1 MTTVIDRP
9 PTPTAPDEGPAE
21 PRPSGLAAVSTKWWI
36 LITLVVWLIGWAVFK
51 GQDTLT
57 LGGADTT
64 AFHRWLNDIKS
75 NLDSARETNFF
86 LREVI
91 GGISTT
97 LDSTVEFLREL
108 LSIPAFPR
116 PVPQVGW
123 FGVIGLLTWVAY
135 ALAGLRGAIMM
146 VVSLLLFGYLGYWED
161 SIDLLIITFVAVA
174 ICVVIGIPIGILMAR
189 SKVAT
194 TILTPILDTM
204 QTIPSFAYLTPL
216 TLLFGIGS
224 ASAVVVTLV
233 YAIPPLIR
241 ITAHGVRSVAPG
253 TVEAARS
260 IGVTRGQL
268 LRKIQLPMARRTI
281 VVGINQCT
289 MAALSMATIAAYVDG
304 PGLGQPV
311 TEALQSLDVGSASVS
326 GLAIVIMAIMLDRIT
341 TAASER
347 SEVQRRKGKVRGR
360 RDTYVLAGLGVGAI
374 VSVWLSRQYLTLAD
388 FPTSPDLGKPLSEF
402 FESLTNWVV
411 DNFDGVTNAIKD
423 AVSYGLLNP
432 MQSLLADSP
441 WWLTAAVILALAF
454 LLGGWRPTVVSIA
467 CIAVILGTGLW
478 NESMNTLTTVLVATL
493 VALLIALVVGV
504 WMGRSK
510 RADLLLRPL
519 LDALQTIPPFV
530 YLVPALALFGT
541 SRFTAIVAAVA
552 YGVPIASKLIAD
564 GIRGVAPTSVEAAR
578 SAGTTA
584 WQMISKV
591 QLPMSRAAVVL
602 ATNQGLLY
610 VLSMVVI
617 GGLVGGGGLG
627 YLVVRGF
634 RQEELFGKGL
644 AAAIA
649 ITALGIMLDRI
660 AQHAAARF
668 GQTSQRSTT

>member
-1 MTTVIDRP
+1 MTTVTERP
-9 PTPTAPDEGPAE
+9 PTPTEPEDAPTDTA
-21 PRPSGLAAVSTKWWI
+21 PSGLAGVSTKWWI
-36 LITLVVWLIGWAVFK
+36 LGIIVVWVAGWALFK
-51 GQDTLT
+51 GTDTLT

-64 AFHRWLNDIKS
+64 SFHRWLNDIKTS
-75 NLDSARETNFF
+75 LDGARDTNFF
-86 LREVI
+86 VHDVI
-91 GGISTT
+91 GGISSA
-97 LDSTVEFLREL
+97 LDSIVEFLREL
-108 LSIPAFPR
+108 LSQPAFPR
-116 PVPQVGW
+116 PVPEVGW
-123 FGVIGLLTWVAY
+123 LGVVALLTWVSY
-135 ALAGLRGAIMM
+135 ALAGLRGAVLMA
-146 VVSLLLFGYLGYWED
+146 VSLLLFGYLGYWQD

-174 ICVVIGIPIGILMAR
+174 ICVIIGIPIGILMAR
-189 SKVAT
+189 SKLAT

-216 TLLFGIGS
+216 ALLFGIGS

-241 ITAHGVRSVAPG
+241 ITAHGVRTVNPG

-326 GLAIVIMAIMLDRIT
+326 GIAIVIMAIMLDRIT

-347 SEVQRRKGKVRGR
+347 SEVQRRKGKIRGR
-360 RDTYVLAGLGVGAI
+360 RDTVILAGLGVVAL
-374 VSVWLSRQYLTLAD
+374 VSVYFSRQRLALAE
-388 FPTSPDLGKPLSEF
+388 FPDSPDLGKPLSETV
-402 FESLTNWVV
+402 ESVTNWVV
-411 DNFDGVTNAIKD
+411 DTFEGLTNAIKD

-432 MQSLLADSP
+432 LQSLLADSP
-441 WWLTAAVILALAF
+441 WWLIGAVILGIAF
-454 LLGGWRPTVVSIA
+454 ALGGWRPTVTAVL
-467 CIAVILGTGLW
+467 CLGVILGTGLW

-493 VALLIALVVGV
+493 VALLIALVMGV

-510 RADLLLRPL
+510 RADLVLRPL

-541 SRFTAIVAAVA
+541 SRFTAIVAAIA

-634 RQEELFGKGL
+634 RQEDLFGKGL

-668 GQTSQRSTT
+668 GSTPQRSTT